1 MTEVS
6 RLAIVGIRG
15 GTSVGE
21 SLLRAAWR
29 RGLDCL
35 YLDSEQAFAAPRLVR
50 GLMWRLCDHRPL
62 ALGSWSR
69 YVVDACTRRR
79 PRWLLCT
86 GLAPLDATALEAIGR
101 LGVTRINFLTDDP
114 WNPRLSSRWFL
125 DALRH
130 YDHVFTPRRAN
141 VVDLVRHGRGSV
153 SHLPFGYDPELCF
166 PDLPSTAE
174 ELSRL
179 SADVV
184 FVGGADPERVPFIA
198 AMIRDGF
205 DVALYGGY
213 WGRYRQ
219 TRRRSRGHADLA
231 TVRKA
236 TSTAKVALCLV
247 RRANRDGHVMR
258 SLEIAAMGACMLVED
273 TPEHRDL
280 FGPPGR
286 TVTYF
291 ASIPELLTELRR
303 LVNDAEERRRLAA
316 AVRKHILEGRH
327 TYDDRLRAMLAAVEA
342 RPLDLPHAPAEVAS
356 S

>member
-21 SLLRAAWR
+21 SLLRAAGR
-29 RGLDCL
+29 RGLDCM
-35 YLDSEQAFAAPRLVR
+35 YLDSGQAFAAPRLVR
-50 GLMWRLCDHRPL
+50 GLMWRLWDHRPP

-69 YVVDACTRRR
+69 HVVDACTRWG

-86 GLAPLDATALEAIGR
+86 GLTPLDATALAAIGR
-101 LGVTRINFLTDDP
+101 VGVTRINFLTDDP
-114 WNPRLSSRWFL
+114 WNPRLGSRWFL
-125 DALRH
+125 EALRH
-130 YDHVFTPRRAN
+130 YDHVFTPRWAN
-141 VVDLVRHGRGSV
+141 VADLVRHARGNV
-153 SHLPFGYDPELCF
+153 AYLPFGYDPELCF
-166 PDLPSTAE
+166 PEMPSSAE
-174 ELSRL
+174 ELSRF

-184 FVGGADPERVPFIA
+184 FVGGADAERVPYIA

-213 WGRYRQ
+213 WGRYAE
-219 TRRRSRGHADLA
+219 TRSHTRGHADLA

-236 TSTAKVALCLV
+236 TSTAKVALCLT

-258 SLEIAAMGACMLVED
+258 SLEIAAIGACMLVED
-273 TPEHRDL
+273 TPEHRAL
-280 FGPPGR
+280 FGAPGR

-291 ASIPELLTELRR
+291 ATIPELLTELRR

-316 AVRKHILEGRH
+316 AVRKRILERRH
-327 TYDDRLRAMLAAVEA
+327 TYNDRLRAMLAAVEA
-342 RPLDLPHAPAEVAS
+342 RQVDVPHAPAGVC
-356 S
+356 